1 MREKNRSILLEK
13 GRIEKKKNLKEEI
26 AAYLV
31 SFLIGRMRS
40 VTGSHYLCRFKTGPN
55 SSFEYFL
62 FCSSKHEYL
71 DLIRGKSIVATPV
84 HCSLKDTNK

>member
-13 GRIEKKKNLKEEI
+13 GRIEKKKLKEEI